1 MNISDNIKAIASKYG
16 KTITQIAA
24 EMNVAQS
31 QLSRTINNERINL
44 KDLQAIAGVIG
55 CQVGDFFSEEANT
68 PTSPIITCPHCG
80 KAIDLVVLKH
90 DPAHTNKPYEFE
102 ESQMLMAAEAPP
114 TINEQ

>member
-44 KDLQAIAGVIG
+44 KDLQTIASVIG
-55 CQVGDFFSEEANT
+55 CQVVDFFSEKPYP
-68 PTSPIITCPHCG
+68 PTLPTEEDIRAHIAAEEPFINERRKVKCPHCH
-80 KAIDLVVLKH
+80 KDLII
-90 DPAHTNKPYEFE
+90 TIE
-102 ESQMLMAAEAPP
+102 EAEL
-114 TINEQ
+114 